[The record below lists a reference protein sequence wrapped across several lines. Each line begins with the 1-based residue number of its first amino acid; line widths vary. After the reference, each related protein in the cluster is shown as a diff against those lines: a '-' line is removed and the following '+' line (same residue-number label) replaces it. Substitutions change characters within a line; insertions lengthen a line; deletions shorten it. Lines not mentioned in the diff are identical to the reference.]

1 MDISFI
7 YQLIIKFFICEGRH
21 CMALMI
27 FFSSYCWRHT
37 YQVSFQSVQKFL
49 KNRTFSVLSPQ
60 SITRGLQRNLIYR
73 DGEHTGLR
81 QKLRVSCNV
90 SITLQLQYAFYLD
103 AEVTNSAC
111 MYVWMYVCMYAYN
124 YECMYECMYLCLY
137 AYIHECI
144 VCVYCVAT
152 AVSAAVIIL
161 NLPNIVLYCR
171 FVSVHLFVY

>member
-27 FFSSYCWRHT
+27 FFSSYCWRQT

-81 QKLRVSCNV
+81 QKLRVICNV
-90 SITLQLQYAFYLD
+90 SIKLLLQYAFYLD

-111 MYVWMYVCMYAYN
+111 MNVWVYVCMYAYD
-124 YECMYECMYLCLY
+124 YECMYVCMNACTY
-137 AYIHECI
+137 
-144 VCVYCVAT
+144 VCMHI
-152 AVSAAVIIL
+152 SMD
-161 NLPNIVLYCR
+161 VLYVCT
-171 FVSVHLFVY
+171 V